1 MTIFSLI
8 LYNSFYLLLRVKTAY
23 INLQKLE
30 KVDFEFNFQLNI
42 FLATVF
48 ARVGVISFLTSSNSD
63 IRTDKVSDK
72 SVFVLVLL

>member
-1 MTIFSLI
+1 MTIFSLT

-23 INLQKLE
+23 IDLQKLE

-42 FLATVF
+42 FSATVF

-72 SVFVLVLL
+72 SAFVLVLL